1 MIGNLVRPVRS
12 GPGAR
17 ERVGSGSVRVLDR
30 VLSAVLASSPLC
42 NPAEPRSSPAT
53 RATQEPAERAKQPP
67 KQAAAAAAP
76 GEAQQQQKQPT
87 STFNATVYIPSSP
100 RRCQHL
106 QFGARRRPR
115 SSGAHSLA
123 AKSASSLKNISCL
136 GAGARI
142 AGPLCKGW
150 CDQRLC
156 FQRCLATALC
166 SQEPFLKTH
175 SFLACCCWKLQN
187 QLLWETCA

>member
-1 MIGNLVRPVRS
+1 MR
-12 GPGAR
+12 
-17 ERVGSGSVRVLDR
+17 
-30 VLSAVLASSPLC
+30 

-53 RATQEPAERAKQPP
+53 KATQEPAERAKQPP
-67 KQAAAAAAP
+67 KQAAAAAP

-100 RRCQHL
+100 RGCQHL

-115 SSGAHSLA
+115 SSGAYSLA

-166 SQEPFLKTH
+166 YQEPLLKTH
-175 SFLACCCWKLQN
+175 SFLAAAENFKISCFAKLVLN
-187 QLLWETCA
+187 ILLLCFTSVRSGSVSVRSSFCGVPGVPR

>member
-12 GPGAR
+12 GSGAR
-17 ERVGSGSVRVLDR
+17 ERVGSRPVRVLDR

-67 KQAAAAAAP
+67 KQAAAAAAAP

-100 RRCQHL
+100 RGCQHL
-106 QFGARRRPR
+106 QFGARRRLEQW
-115 SSGAHSLA
+115 GL
-123 AKSASSLKNISCL
+123 
-136 GAGARI
+136 
-142 AGPLCKGW
+142 
-150 CDQRLC
+150 
-156 FQRCLATALC
+156 
-166 SQEPFLKTH
+166 
-175 SFLACCCWKLQN
+175 
-187 QLLWETCA
+187 

>member
-12 GPGAR
+12 GSGAR
-17 ERVGSGSVRVLDR
+17 ERVGSRPVRVLDR

-67 KQAAAAAAP
+67 KQAAAAAA
-76 GEAQQQQKQPT
+76 AQPQEKPSSSRSNQPAPST
-87 STFNATVYIPSSP
+87 LLSTFLP
-100 RRCQHL
+100 RPG
-106 QFGARRRPR
+106 GANICNLEPGAAPW
-115 SSGAHSLA
+115 SSGAYSLA
-123 AKSASSLKNISCL
+123 AKSASSLKNISCPRRGGSNRRSAL
-136 GAGARI
+136 QGVVV
-142 AGPLCKGW
+142 
-150 CDQRLC
+150 DQCLC

-175 SFLACCCWKLQN
+175 SFLACCC
-187 QLLWETCA
+187 